1 MFVMYLQFKLHPL
14 PWKHKNVLAI
24 AIESVLSL
32 HYNKF
37 KVMLVGWPG
46 NIIWYNIESIH
57 PKDNTDQIWFKS
69 NKWFQRRGKNQKLK
83 YTDGRT
89 SDGNSSHAVTCL
101 IVTVCR
107 NKSANSTSIVI
118 WMNIKKYCIVN

>member
-37 KVMLVGWPG
+37 KVMLVQPT
-46 NIIWYNIESIH
+46 NITLN
-57 PKDNTDQIWFKS
+57 
-69 NKWFQRRGKNQKLK
+69 L
-83 YTDGRT
+83 
-89 SDGNSSHAVTCL
+89 L
-101 IVTVCR
+101 
-107 NKSANSTSIVI
+107 
-118 WMNIKKYCIVN
+118 